1 MASDTETLEQDQ
13 QFERLKA
20 LVHKEYKY
28 IDRKWD
34 AVFWV
39 SAAFIVGAAA
49 NITMLLFAGDW
60 DFWTDWKDRV
70 WWPILTP
77 FALVIIG
84 SALQYIQWLA
94 WRFPTGMTYTAV
106 CMWGL
111 STLGRWLQWGNFVW
125 YPMNFVWGST
135 MVPAG
140 IFADWVL
147 FKSKSFII
155 TSVLGSAVF
164 AFTWWV
170 SNYVMIAP
178 YLQPA
183 EWMDRILTLSDI
195 QGIAYIRS
203 QTPEYL
209 RIIEHGTL
217 RSFLG
222 ETQYVSIVFGMTVTV
237 AGYWIGQF
245 IGRMLAIWPIG
256 RFMKKW

>member
-1 MASDTETLEQDQ
+1 MASDTETLEADQ

-20 LVHKEYKY
+20 LVNKEYKY

-34 AVFWV
+34 AVFWI

-49 NITMLLFAGDW
+49 DITMLLFAGDW

-77 FALVIIG
+77 FSLVIIG

-94 WRFPTGMTYTAV
+94 WRFPTGMTYTAI

-111 STLGRWLQWGNFVW
+111 STMGRWLQWGNFVW

-147 FKSKSFII
+147 MKTKSFVL
-155 TSVLGSAVF
+155 TSLLGSAVF
-164 AFTWWV
+164 SFTWWV

-222 ETQYVSIVFGMTVTV
+222 
-237 AGYWIGQF
+237 
-245 IGRMLAIWPIG
+245 
-256 RFMKKW
+256 

>member
-1 MASDTETLEQDQ
+1 MASDTGTLEQDQ

-34 AVFWV
+34 AVFWI
-39 SAAFIVGAAA
+39 SALFIVGAAA
-49 NITMLLFAGDW
+49 NITLLLFAGDW

-94 WRFPTGMTYTAV
+94 WRFPTGMTYTAC
-106 CMWGL
+106 CMWFL

-125 YPMNFVWGST
+125 YPLNFVWGTT

-147 FKSKSFII
+147 MKSKSFII

-170 SNYVMIAP
+170 SNYVLVAP
-178 YLQPA
+178 FLQPA
-183 EWMDRILTLSDI
+183 QWMDRVLTVSDI
-195 QGIAYIRS
+195 QGIAFIRS

-209 RIIEHGTL
+209 RIVEHGTL

-222 ETQYVSIVFGMTVTV
+222 ETQYVSIVFGMTVTI

>member
-1 MASDTETLEQDQ
+1 MASDTETLEADA

-34 AVFWV
+34 AIFWI

-49 NITMLLFAGDW
+49 DITMLLFAGDW

-94 WRFPTGMTYTAV
+94 WRMPTGMTYTPISLWPLA
-106 CMWGL
+106 
-111 STLGRWLQWGNFVW
+111 TLGRWVQWGKFVH
-125 YPMNFVWGST
+125 YPMNFVGPTT

-147 FKSKSFII
+147 FKTK
-155 TSVLGSAVF
+155 TSSPSRGIGPPAFPSGGGSAN
-164 AFTWWV
+164 T
-170 SNYVMIAP
+170 S
-178 YLQPA
+178 
-183 EWMDRILTLSDI
+183 R
-195 QGIAYIRS
+195 
-203 QTPEYL
+203 
-209 RIIEHGTL
+209 
-217 RSFLG
+217 
-222 ETQYVSIVFGMTVTV
+222 
-237 AGYWIGQF
+237 
-245 IGRMLAIWPIG
+245 
-256 RFMKKW
+256 

>member
-1 MASDTETLEQDQ
+1 MASDTETLEQDA

-20 LVHKEYKY
+20 LVNKEYKY

-49 NITMLLFAGDW
+49 NITLLLFAGDW

-94 WRFPTGMTYTAV
+94 WRFPTGMTYTAI

-125 YPMNFVWGST
+125 YPLNFVWGTT

-155 TSVLGSAVF
+155 TSFLGSAVF
-164 AFTWWV
+164 SFTWWV

-222 ETQYVSIVFGMTVTV
+222 ETQYVSIVFGMTVTI
-237 AGYWIGQF
+237 AGYWVGQF

>member
-34 AVFWV
+34 AVFWI

-49 NITMLLFAGDW
+49 NITLLLFAGDW

-94 WRFPTGMTYTAV
+94 WRFPTGMTYTAI

-125 YPMNFVWGST
+125 YPLNFVWGTT

-155 TSVLGSAVF
+155 TSFIGSAVF
-164 AFTWWV
+164 SFTWWV

-222 ETQYVSIVFGMTVTV
+222 ETQYVSIVFGMTVTI
-237 AGYWIGQF
+237 AGYWVGQF

>member
-1 MASDTETLEQDQ
+1 MASDTETLEADA

-20 LVHKEYKY
+20 LVNKEYKY

-34 AVFWV
+34 AVFWI

-49 NITMLLFAGDW
+49 DITMLLFAGDW

-77 FALVIIG
+77 FSLVIIG

-94 WRFPTGMTYTAV
+94 WRFPTGMTYTAI
-106 CMWGL
+106 CLWPL
-111 STLGRWLQWGNFVW
+111 ATLGRWLQWGNFVH
-125 YPMNFVWGST
+125 YPMNFVWPTT

-147 FKSKSFII
+147 FKTKSFIL
-155 TSVLGSAVF
+155 TSVIGSAVF
-164 AFTWWV
+164 AFGWWV

-178 YLQPA
+178 FLQPA
-183 EWMDRILTLSDI
+183 QWMDRILTVADI
-195 QGIAYIRS
+195 QGISFIHS

-209 RIIEHGTL
+209 RIVEHGTL

-222 ETQYVSIVFGMTVTV
+222 ETQYVALVFGATVTV

>member
-1 MASDTETLEQDQ
+1 MSDTGTLEQDQ

-34 AVFWV
+34 AVFWI
-39 SAAFIVGAAA
+39 SAAFIVGAAC
-49 NITMLLFAGDW
+49 NITLLLFAGDW

-94 WRFPTGMTYTAV
+94 WRFPTGMTYTG
-106 CMWGL
+106 CCLWFL
-111 STLGRWLQWGNFVW
+111 STIGRWLQWGNFVN
-125 YPMNFVWGST
+125 YPMNFVWGTT

-147 FKSKSFII
+147 MKTKSFII

-164 AFTWWV
+164 AFAWWV
-170 SNYVMIAP
+170 SNYVLIAP

-183 EWMDRILTLSDI
+183 QWMDRILSVSDI

-209 RIIEHGTL
+209 RIVEHGTL

>member
-1 MASDTETLEQDQ
+1 MASDTETLEADA

-20 LVHKEYKY
+20 LVNKEYKY

-34 AVFWV
+34 AVFWI

-49 NITMLLFAGDW
+49 DITMLLFAGDW

-94 WRFPTGMTYTAV
+94 WRFPTGMTYTAI
-106 CMWGL
+106 CMWFL

-125 YPMNFVWGST
+125 YPMNFVWGGT

-147 FKSKSFII
+147 MKTKSFVL
-155 TSVLGSAVF
+155 TGLLGSAVF

-170 SNYVMIAP
+170 SNYVMVAP
-178 YLQPA
+178 FLQPA
-183 EWMDRILTLSDI
+183 QWMDRVLTVSDI
-195 QGIAYIRS
+195 QGISYIRS

-209 RIIEHGTL
+209 RIVEHGTL

-222 ETQYVSIVFGMTVTV
+222 ETQYVSIVFGMTVAI

>member
-1 MASDTETLEQDQ
+1 MASDTETLEQDA

-20 LVHKEYKY
+20 LVNKEYKY

-34 AVFWV
+34 AVFWI

-49 NITMLLFAGDW
+49 NITLLLFAGDW

-94 WRFPTGMTYTAV
+94 WRFPTGMTYTAI

-125 YPMNFVWGST
+125 YPLNFVWGTT

-155 TSVLGSAVF
+155 TSFLGSAVF
-164 AFTWWV
+164 SFTWWV

-222 ETQYVSIVFGMTVTV
+222 ETQYVSIVFGMTVTI

>member
-1 MASDTETLEQDQ
+1 MASDTETLEADQ

-20 LVHKEYKY
+20 LVNKEYKY

-49 NITMLLFAGDW
+49 DITMLLFAGDW

-77 FALVIIG
+77 FSLVIIG

-94 WRFPTGMTYTAV
+94 WRFPTGMTYTAI
-106 CMWGL
+106 CMWFL

-125 YPMNFVWGST
+125 YPLNFVWGTT

-147 FKSKSFII
+147 MKTKSFVL
-155 TSVLGSAVF
+155 TSLLGSAVF
-164 AFTWWV
+164 SFTWWV

>member
-13 QFERLKA
+13 LFERLKA

-34 AVFWV
+34 AVFWI

-49 NITMLLFAGDW
+49 NITLLLFAGDW

-94 WRFPTGMTYTAV
+94 WRFPTGMSYTAI

-111 STLGRWLQWGNFVW
+111 STLGRWLQWGSFVW
-125 YPMNFVWGST
+125 YPLNFVWGTT

-147 FKSKSFII
+147 MKTKSFII
-155 TSVLGSAVF
+155 TSFIGSAVF

-170 SNYVMIAP
+170 SNYVLIAP

-183 EWMDRILTLSDI
+183 EWMDRILTVSDI
-195 QGIAYIRS
+195 QGISYIRS

-209 RIIEHGTL
+209 RIVEHGTL

>member
-1 MASDTETLEQDQ
+1 MASDTETLEADA
-13 QFERLKA
+13 QFEALKA
-20 LVHKEYKY
+20 LVNKKYEY

-49 NITMLLFAGDW
+49 DITMLLFAGDW

-77 FALVIIG
+77 FSLVIIG

-94 WRFPTGMTYTAV
+94 WG
-106 CMWGL
+106 
-111 STLGRWLQWGNFVW
+111 
-125 YPMNFVWGST
+125 
-135 MVPAG
+135 VPAG

-147 FKSKSFII
+147 MKTKSFVL
-155 TSVLGSAVF
+155 TSLLGSMLF

-170 SNYVMIAP
+170 SNYVMVAP

-183 EWMDRILTLSDI
+183 QWMDRILTVSDI

-209 RIIEHGTL
+209 RIVEHGTL

-222 ETQYVSIVFGMTVTV
+222 ETQYVSIVFGMTVAI